1 MGFTSDH
8 SVERLLRYG
17 MGLYLLNTVC
27 SMGEA
32 RNIVNTLIQDLKNF
46 SLLLEA
52 FDDERF
58 SIHDVV
64 RDVGRA
70 IAINDHNNYT
80 VNDDRILQDLAE
92 KNTLKSCTF
101 VSYEPE

>member
-1 MGFTSDH
+1 
-8 SVERLLRYG
+8 
-17 MGLYLLNTVC
+17 MGLSLLNTVC

-32 RNIVNTLIQDLKNF
+32 RNRVNTLIQDLKNF

-52 FDDERF
+52 FDNERF

-70 IAINDHNNYT
+70 IAKHDHNNHT
-80 VNDDRILQDLAE
+80 LNDDRILWDLAKKKYIE
-92 KNTLKSCTF
+92 KLYFYNLTEYC
-101 VSYEPE
+101 